1 MLKAGRT
8 ETLTVSR
15 ISEYGIYLADEE
27 QYEVLLPNRYTSLTD
42 KVGDKKKV
50 FIYHDSE
57 DRLVATTET
66 PLLRVGEV
74 GFLRVV
80 DKTPHGAFLDW
91 GLHGKDLFLPNRN
104 QQGGVLVGHEYLVCL
119 YEDDITGRCVA
130 TEKLKAFVNN
140 ELISVKPREQVSI
153 LVASES
159 PIGFRVVVN
168 NRHWGMIYK
177 NQLFRPVAIGERT
190 EAYVRRITDD
200 NRLDISLQ
208 QEGLSQV
215 RDSAQELLDK
225 RRPGAHNQALMEF
238 GALQCVPRSPDCGA
252 CPLADRCRALA
263 EGRVGVLPVKAG
275 RTRTRERYFHYFDI
289 RRGEKTLLAKRTGN
303 DIWRNLYEFP
313 LVETEAPLSWEEL
326 RRTEAFR
333 ALFDGVEEAC
343 FVDAYEA
350 RKHVLS
356 HQVIHAVFYRVE
368 VSEFPR
374 GMERYVRVDRKCLGS
389 YAVSRLMESYLEKV
403 EQWGK

>member
-1 MLKAGRT
+1 MRGLQDRDMESLSDVLIRWYEANRRELPWRETRDPYLIWVSEVILQQTRVAQGLGYYNRFVGRFPDARALA
-8 ETLTVSR
+8 E
-15 ISEYGIYLADEE
+15 ADEDE
-27 QYEVLLPNRYTSLTD
+27 VMRYWQGLGYYSRARNLHAAAKEVVERFGGVFPREPGEVLSLRGVGTYTAAAICSFAFDEPYATVDGNVYRVLARLFGVDLPIDGGEGRRY
-42 KVGDKKKV
+42 
-50 FIYHDSE
+50 F
-57 DRLVATTET
+57 A
-66 PLLRVGEV
+66 
-74 GFLRVV
+74 
-80 DKTPHGAFLDW
+80 
-91 GLHGKDLFLPNRN
+91 
-104 QQGGVLVGHEYLVCL
+104 
-119 YEDDITGRCVA
+119 
-130 TEKLKAFVNN
+130 
-140 ELISVKPREQVSI
+140 EL
-153 LVASES
+153 
-159 PIGFRVVVN
+159 
-168 NRHWGMIYK
+168 
-177 NQLFRPVAIGERT
+177 
-190 EAYVRRITDD
+190 
-200 NRLDISLQ
+200 
-208 QEGLSQV
+208 
-215 RDSAQELLDK
+215 AQELLDK

-374 GMERYVRVDRKCLGS
+374 GLERYARVERKCLGR